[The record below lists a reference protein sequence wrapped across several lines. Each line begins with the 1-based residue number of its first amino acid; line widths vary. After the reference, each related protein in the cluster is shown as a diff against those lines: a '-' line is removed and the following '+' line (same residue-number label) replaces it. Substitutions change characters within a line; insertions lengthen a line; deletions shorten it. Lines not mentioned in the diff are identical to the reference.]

1 MSPSSNEV
9 VLVGADPLRCRF
21 IIYDPVKG
29 RNSTLFFK
37 EQIDILRPFVADYIE
52 TFGGWSPST

>member
-1 MSPSSNEV
+1 M
-9 VLVGADPLRCRF
+9 VLVGADPVRCRF

-29 RNSTLFFK
+29 RNSTLLFR